1 MRGGRGPKRGPCAV
15 VGCKDPES
23 PSGQWNWLPPEE
35 DLAGLEVELQ
45 PDAVCFCQKVD
56 CRAAMG
62 KRSRKRKLKE
72 HMAGLGANDPCV
84 PSQYQVKEIKE
95 IWGVRYA
102 PNAAEPP
109 SRPYSPCP
117 LRLRQAR
124 QSHQDG
130 AAGAGRDHRQGAL
143 RVHGVRRLCE
153 PLAVRLRHDGLLGVP
168 LSKLIKDVTRA
179 KAVVEIEIFE
189 GNLAQLR
196 EDEMKGLPSEDEEES
211 D

>member
-62 KRSRKRKLKE
+62 KGTRKRKLKE

-130 AAGAGRDHRQGAL
+130 AAGAGRDNRQGAL
-143 RVHGVRRLCE
+143 RIHRVRRLCV
-153 PLAVRLRHDGLLGVP
+153 PIAVRLLHDGLLGAA
-168 LSKLIKDVTRA
+168 LQGS
-179 KAVVEIEIFE
+179 
-189 GNLAQLR
+189 
-196 EDEMKGLPSEDEEES
+196 
-211 D
+211 

>member
-62 KRSRKRKLKE
+62 KGTRKRKLKE

-130 AAGAGRDHRQGAL
+130 AAGAGRDNRQGAL
-143 RVHGVRRLCE
+143 RVHRVRRLCV
-153 PLAVRLRHDGLLGVP
+153 PIAVRL
-168 LSKLIKDVTRA
+168 
-179 KAVVEIEIFE
+179 
-189 GNLAQLR
+189 
-196 EDEMKGLPSEDEEES
+196 LP
-211 D
+211 

>member
-1 MRGGRGPKRGPCAV
+1 MAMRGGRGPKRGPCAV

-23 PSGQWNWLPPEE
+23 SSGQWNWLPPEE

-45 PDAVCFCQKVD
+45 PGAVCFCQKVD

-62 KRSRKRKLKE
+62 KGTRKRKQKE

-84 PSQYQVKEIKE
+84 PSQYQVKEINE

-130 AAGAGRDHRQGAL
+130 AAGAGRDARQGAL
-143 RVHGVRRLCE
+143 
-153 PLAVRLRHDGLLGVP
+153 
-168 LSKLIKDVTRA
+168 
-179 KAVVEIEIFE
+179 
-189 GNLAQLR
+189 
-196 EDEMKGLPSEDEEES
+196 
-211 D
+211 

>member
-23 PSGQWNWLPPEE
+23 SSGQWNWLSPEE
-35 DLAGLEVELQ
+35 DLAGLEVELD

-62 KRSRKRKLKE
+62 KGPRKRKLKE

-109 SRPYSPCP
+109 SRPHSPCP

-130 AAGAGRDHRQGAL
+130 AAGAVAD
-143 RVHGVRRLCE
+143 
-153 PLAVRLRHDGLLGVP
+153 
-168 LSKLIKDVTRA
+168 S
-179 KAVVEIEIFE
+179 VE
-189 GNLAQLR
+189 
-196 EDEMKGLPSEDEEES
+196 PSEWCGAALDVI
-211 D
+211 